1 MHAFGA
7 PRALFACFFAAQH
20 SAPHTHTPPP
30 NTLPPRQDRI
40 DAEVLRA
47 AGPSLRSVA
56 TMSVGYSNVD
66 VAAAAA
72 AGVRVG
78 NTPDVLTDA
87 TADLVLA
94 LTLATCRR
102 LPEALAA
109 ARSGAWSTWKPFWM
123 CGSDVHHK
131 RVGIV
136 GMGRIGEA
144 IARRFK
150 GFSCD
155 ILYTAASGAKPEVE
169 ARLGGAAFRPLDALL
184 GEADIVVLICPL
196 TPATRGLVGAPQL
209 ARMRDGAVLI
219 NASRG
224 EVVVQEALVAAL
236 AARPALRAGLDV
248 TDPEPL
254 PPEHPLFALPNAVVL
269 PHIGSASG
277 PCREAMAALAVENA
291 LAGLAGAAMPAEVE
305 ETRSLRG

>member
-1 MHAFGA
+1 VF
-7 PRALFACFFAAQH
+7 
-20 SAPHTHTPPP
+20 
-30 NTLPPRQDRI
+30 
-40 DAEVLRA
+40 RA
-47 AGPSLRSVA
+47 AGPALRSVA

-66 VAAAAA
+66 IAAAAA
-72 AGVRVG
+72 SRVRVG

-87 TADLVLA
+87 TADLALA

-109 ARSGAWSTWKPFWM
+109 ARGQGPSPWSSWKPFWM

-155 ILYTAASGAKPEVE
+155 ILYTAARGAKPEVE
-169 ARLGGAAFRPLDALL
+169 AALGGASFLPLDALL
-184 GEADIVVLICPL
+184 AEADIVVLICPL
-196 TPATRGLVGAPQL
+196 TAATRGLIGAPQL
-209 ARMRDGAVLI
+209 ARLRDGAVLI

-224 EVVVQEALVAAL
+224 EVVVQEALVEAL
-236 AARPALRAGLDV
+236 RARPALRAGLDV

-254 PPEHPLFALPNAVVL
+254 PPSHALLSLSNCVVL
-269 PHIGSASG
+269 PHIGSASAR
-277 PCREAMAALAVENA
+277 CREAMAELSVENA
-291 LAGLAGAAMPAEVE
+291 LAGLEDEAAMPAEVE
-305 ETRSLRG
+305 ETRGVRGGAKR